1 MATKDEDLAALS
13 GRFDDWL
20 LNTALPLWWENGAD
34 HAHGGFFDTLNLDG
48 SPAGTERRA
57 RVQGR
62 QSWVYAVAGEMG
74 WTGPWRKAA
83 VQGLDFLNAHH
94 LRPDGQFS
102 TKTAPDGAV
111 LDATAFLYDQTFILL
126 ALAQL
131 QKVLPGAADWSGKAS
146 ALLRA
151 EELARRHPQGGFIE
165 SGDQPFQSNPH
176 MHLFE
181 AALAWCEVG
190 GDHVWHRLADELAE
204 LCLSRMIE
212 PSSGAI
218 AEYFDAAWKPLP
230 PGGAQHLEPGHQ
242 FEWAWLLGR
251 WSRLRG
257 HAGAYE
263 AAKRLFEAGT
273 RGVDPLREVAV
284 FEMSLESRIIQPVAR
299 LWAQAE
305 RIKAAIL
312 LMKAADGAERARY
325 RDAAIAAANA
335 LWRYLET
342 PFPGLWRD
350 RMKLDGNFI
359 EEPAPASSFYHI
371 ICGISVLRQGCGND

>member
-1 MATKDEDLAALS
+1 
-13 GRFDDWL
+13 
-20 LNTALPLWWENGAD
+20 
-34 HAHGGFFDTLNLDG
+34 
-48 SPAGTERRA
+48 
-57 RVQGR
+57 
-62 QSWVYAVAGEMG
+62 
-74 WTGPWRKAA
+74 
-83 VQGLDFLNAHH
+83 
-94 LRPDGQFS
+94 
-102 TKTAPDGAV
+102 
-111 LDATAFLYDQTFILL
+111 
-126 ALAQL
+126 
-131 QKVLPGAADWSGKAS
+131 
-146 ALLRA
+146 
-151 EELARRHPQGGFIE
+151 
-165 SGDQPFQSNPH
+165 

-181 AALAWCEVG
+181 AALAWCEAG
-190 GDHVWHRLADELAE
+190 GDHVWHELADELAE

-251 WSRLRG
+251 WGRLRG
-257 HAGAYE
+257 HAGAYA

-273 RGVDPLREVAV
+273 RGVDTLRQVAV
-284 FEMSLESRIIQPVAR
+284 FEMSLESRITQPVAR

-312 LMKAADGAERARY
+312 LMETAEGAERARY

-342 PFPGLWRD
+342 PLPGLWRD
-350 RMKLDGNFI
+350 RMKPDGNFI

-371 ICGISVLRQGCGND
+371 ICCISVLRQGCAND